1 MNGLSVHRNESN
13 ISSTSDSR
21 VREVYINDG
30 MQEMPPERLETSV
43 LFATQLPADIQ
54 KSIEILSASVAKL
67 VI

>member
-1 MNGLSVHRNESN
+1 
-13 ISSTSDSR
+13 
-21 VREVYINDG
+21 
-30 MQEMPPERLETSV
+30 MPPERLETSV